1 MTRVFGVLCVRDAA
15 DVVGP
20 VLRNTL
26 ALGVERVI
34 VLDNGSTDGTT
45 KVLEQLARRHP
56 IDWSPHEG
64 PFAQAEIVS
73 GLIARAGAE
82 GADWVLPLDA
92 DEFWWCGRGLLDVL
106 DHTDAGALY
115 CPIHQFLQRWDVA
128 EPSPRGL
135 LTMTRRAVPRDPPD
149 HDPAAVV
156 ERGEAS
162 VAEIAPPRK
171 VIVRAGPGVG
181 VGAGS
186 HDAVG
191 AVGPLA
197 PADDINVLHAPLRAR
212 STFAPRVARRRSTDS
227 ADVQRSWH
235 SKRWARIAAE
245 GPEALDAEWRAN
257 AYGPDGTLLVAGV
270 AHPTIEDGRLAEAAR
285 PWVGRRWGGARA

>member
-15 DVVGP
+15 DVVGA
-20 VLRNTL
+20 VLLHTL

-34 VLDNGSTDGTT
+34 VLDHGSTDGTT
-45 KVLEQLARRHP
+45 QVLEDLAREQP
-56 IDWSPHEG
+56 IEWSPLEG
-64 PFAQAEIVS
+64 AFDQATIVS
-73 GLIARAGAE
+73 ELIARAGAE

-106 DHTDAGALY
+106 EHTDAGALY
-115 CPIHQFLQRWDVA
+115 CPMFQFLQSRDVA

-149 HDPAAVV
+149 DDPAAVV
-156 ERGEAS
+156 GRGEAS
-162 VAEIAPPRK
+162 VAEIVPPRK

-181 VGAGS
+181 VGVGS
-186 HDAVG
+186 HDAVN

-197 PADDINVLHAPLRAR
+197 PADDIQVLHAPLRAR
-212 STFAPRVARRRSTDS
+212 ATFVPRAARRRNTDS
-227 ADVQRSWH
+227 VEIQHSWH
-235 SKRWARIAAE
+235 SKRWARLAAA

-257 AYGPDGTLLVAGV
+257 AYGPNGTLLVGGAEHV
-270 AHPTIEDGRLAEAAR
+270 TIEDTRLREAAA
-285 PWVGRRWGGARA
+285 PWVTA